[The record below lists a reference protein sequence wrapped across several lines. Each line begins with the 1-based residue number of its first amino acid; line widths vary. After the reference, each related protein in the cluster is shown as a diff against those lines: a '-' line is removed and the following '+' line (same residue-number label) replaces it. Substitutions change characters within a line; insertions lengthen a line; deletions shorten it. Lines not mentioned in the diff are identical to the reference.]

1 MLEEVF
7 TVILEPLG
15 LLLSRTG
22 KSGQLL
28 ESLRCRSPMNQGSAA
43 DSYEV
48 GMLGE
53 HVVVFLLQV
62 WRWLMGSMR
71 GHDPQGLWPGL
82 LC

>member
-15 LLLSRTG
+15 LLLLRTG
-22 KSGQLL
+22 ESGQLL
-28 ESLRCRSPMNQGSAA
+28 ESLGCRSPMNQGSAA

-53 HVVVFLLQV
+53 HVFAFPIRV
-62 WRWLMGSMR
+62 W
-71 GHDPQGLWPGL
+71 
-82 LC
+82 